1 MNENE
6 NKNVENEVLGVE
18 SKVADEENVQ
28 EVEETAIATV
38 QDLSGLSKRTDT
50 KGSIFTN
57 ITDKKKLFNLDNKVD
72 NLLNDCENELIHVK
86 EVVIK
91 RYEKP
96 MKKPEINE
104 ETGEIIKDKEI
115 SMACV
120 LVDKEGKSYATG
132 SKIFTIQMMRYL
144 EMFGLSDEG
153 FIIKVTKTKQESGN
167 KTLGFE
173 LV

>member
-6 NKNVENEVLGVE
+6 NKNVENEVLGIE
-18 SKVADEENVQ
+18 SKVSEEKNVQ
-28 EVEETAIATV
+28 AVEETAIATV
-38 QDLSGLSKRTDT
+38 QDLSGLSKRTNT
-50 KGSIFTN
+50 KGNIFTN
-57 ITDKKKLFNLDNKVD
+57 ITDKKKLFNLENKVD

-86 EVVIK
+86 EVIIK

-96 MKKPEINE
+96 MKNPEINE

-132 SKIFTIQMMRYL
+132 SKTFTIQMMRYL
-144 EMFGLSDEG
+144 EMFGLDSEG
-153 FIIKVTKTKQESGN
+153 FLIKITKTKQESGN